1 MKTRFRAVL
10 IASVLMAVI
19 LGGSMNIGAEA
30 KTYNLAGVKKTVLR
44 VSSAL
49 PVTHVCWTGY
59 YEPWMK
65 KVTELT
71 KGLVTFEVYKAGELV
86 EGGKEYDGL
95 TKGVIDIAAPFTP
108 IYDAS
113 RFPMSDVCMLPLK
126 KSNAVIG
133 SKALELMVASTT
145 IIKDGKTFNQL
156 EYLDKGVYVM
166 PHNVASESALNTVKK
181 EFNTLA
187 DVKGTRIRVGSRI
200 HQIYAQKVGFT
211 PVSMPAYDLYD
222 AMSRGAVDGSF
233 IHVADWPAYG
243 FQDLFKYSLT
253 GLNFGH
259 FGAFW
264 SMTSKKWSTLPP
276 VLQEIFKDVSDEVRP
291 VGAKIWDDKGIEVM
305 KETQAKG
312 ARFVSMTSLN
322 NDVRSLL
329 SSKVVET
336 WRDYIK
342 MLEDEGRPGK
352 AVVKLWAECV
362 VKAGGELPDG
372 VADLLK

>member
-243 FQDLFKYSLT
+243 FQDLFK
-253 GLNFGH
+253 
-259 FGAFW
+259 
-264 SMTSKKWSTLPP
+264 
-276 VLQEIFKDVSDEVRP
+276 
-291 VGAKIWDDKGIEVM
+291 
-305 KETQAKG
+305 
-312 ARFVSMTSLN
+312 
-322 NDVRSLL
+322 
-329 SSKVVET
+329 
-336 WRDYIK
+336 
-342 MLEDEGRPGK
+342 
-352 AVVKLWAECV
+352 
-362 VKAGGELPDG
+362 
-372 VADLLK
+372 

>member
-1 MKTRFRAVL
+1 MKRRVTTILMTAALLVL
-10 IASVLMAVI
+10 VL
-19 LGGSMNIGAEA
+19 GSSMMIGAEA
-30 KTYNLAGVKKTVLR
+30 KTYDLTGVKKLVLR

-95 TKGVIDIAAPFTP
+95 TQGVIDIAAPFTP

-133 SKALELMVASTT
+133 SKALELMVESTT
-145 IIKDGKTFNQL
+145 IIKDGKTFNQI
-156 EYLDKGVYVM
+156 EYLDKGIFVM

-181 EFNTLA
+181 EFNTVA
-187 DVKGTRIRVGSRI
+187 DVKGTRIRVGSRL
-200 HQIYAQKVGFT
+200 HQLYAQKVGFI

-243 FQDLFKYSLT
+243 FQELFKYSLT

-264 SMTSKKWSTLPP
+264 AMTSKKWGTLPS
-276 VLQEIFKDVSDEVRP
+276 VLQEIFQDVSDEVRP
-291 VGAKIWDDKGIEVM
+291 VGAKIWDDKGIDVM
-305 KETQAKG
+305 NQTKAKG
-312 ARFVSMTSLN
+312 AKFVALTSMN
-322 NDVRSLL
+322 KDVQELL
-329 SSKVVET
+329 SGKVVET

-372 VADLLK
+372 VDALLK

>member
-1 MKTRFRAVL
+1 MFRRATVL
-10 IASVLMAVI
+10 LLTAI
-19 LGGSMNIGAEA
+19 LLTLTFGSSYMTSAAA
-30 KTYNLAGVKKTVLR
+30 KTYDLTGLKKTVLR

-59 YEPWMK
+59 HEPWMK

-86 EGGKEYDGL
+86 EGGKEYDAL
-95 TKGVIDIAAPFTP
+95 IQGVIDIAAPLTP

-113 RFPMSDVCMLPLK
+113 RFRMSDVYMLPLK

-133 SKALELMVASTT
+133 SKAVDLMIKSKT
-145 IIKDGKTFNQL
+145 IIKDGKTFCQL
-156 EYLDKGVYVM
+156 EYLDKGIFVM
-166 PHNVASESALNTVKK
+166 THNVASESALNTVGK
-181 EFNTLA
+181 EFNSVA

-200 HQIYAQKVGFT
+200 HQMYAQKVGFI
-211 PVSMPAYDLYD
+211 PISMPAYDLFD

-243 FQDLFKYSLT
+243 FHNLFKYSLT

-264 SMTSKKWSTLPP
+264 AMSTKKWATLPP
-276 VLQEIFKDVSDEVRP
+276 VLREIFEDVSDEVRP
-291 VGAKIWDDKGIEVM
+291 VGAKMWDDKGTEVM
-305 KETQAKG
+305 KMAQAKG
-312 ARFVSMTSLN
+312 CKFVALSSLN
-322 NDVRSLL
+322 KDVQELL

-342 MLEDEGRPGK
+342 LLEDEGLPGK

-362 VKAGGELPDG
+362 IKAGGELPDG
-372 VADLLK
+372 VDSLLK